1 MIIYSIFFFLNRFA
15 LQNGIIT
22 EICPQEQDEE
32 WVLNFKRGVLS
43 LFQNS
48 MSRFD
53 IDFDGLEVFYFIL
66 HII

>member
-1 MIIYSIFFFLNRFA
+1 MFFSNRFA

-22 EICPQEQDEE
+22 EICPQEQEE
-32 WVLNFKRGVLS
+32 DWTLNFKRGVLS

-53 IDFDGLEVFYFIL
+53 IDFDGLEVFFA
-66 HII
+66 